1 MRLFPF
7 LVLMR
12 PANIVTAV
20 SDILA
25 GTAIA
30 GFLIQASTT
39 MDWLNIV
46 FLISATKGLYGG
58 GIVLNDVFDLEL
70 DKVERPER
78 PIPSGQVT
86 QKQALTLALSLY
98 AIGIIF
104 AFLCSPTSG
113 IIAIGIA
120 ACASLYDKYGKH
132 HGLLGPLNMGVCR
145 GLNLLLGMSIL
156 PFYMISDVFFISFI
170 PVIFVAAITLTSQG
184 EVLGNNKLSVIFALV
199 LDGIIAGI
207 LLSLGWFGVMNY
219 FGGMMKFWVALP
231 FITLWIAM
239 NFSAKLKAITHNE
252 PKNIMKA
259 VKMGVISLIPLNASY
274 VAGFSNWMFGLAV
287 LLLLPISIW
296 LAKRFAVT

>member
-1 MRLFPF
+1 MKLFPY

-30 GFLIQASTT
+30 GFLSHASSTI
-39 MDWLNIV
+39 DWLNIL
-46 FLISATKGLYGG
+46 FLVAATKGLYGG

-78 PIPSGQVT
+78 PIPSGQVS
-86 QKQALTLALSLY
+86 KNKALTLAVSLY
-98 AIGIIF
+98 ALGIVF

-113 IIAIGIA
+113 IIAIAIA
-120 ACASLYDKYGKH
+120 ICASLYDKYGKH
-132 HGLLGPLNMGVCR
+132 HGLLGPLNMGACR
-145 GLNLLLGMSIL
+145 GLNLLLGMSVL
-156 PFYMISDVFFISFI
+156 PLDMSSNLLFICFI

-184 EVLGNNKLSVIFALV
+184 EVLGNNKLSIIFALT
-199 LDGIIAGI
+199 LDFLVGGTI
-207 LLSLGWFGVMNY
+207 LTLGWIGVMD
-219 FGGMMKFWVALP
+219 FWMLLP
-231 FITLWIAM
+231 FAVLWIGM
-239 NFSAKLKAITHNE
+239 NFSAKLQAIIHNE
-252 PKNIMKA
+252 PQNIMKA

-287 LLLLPISIW
+287 LLLLPISII
-296 LAKRFAVT
+296 LAKKFAVT

>member
-132 HGLLGPLNMGVCR
+132 HRLLGPLNMGTCR
-145 GLNLLLGMSIL
+145 GLNFLLGMSIL